1 MRRALA
7 WLPLSYPVPAH
18 ARWRGPASVVNERRS
33 AYRSARTAPS
43 RTFPGPITAPVG
55 LHLKPGQRGTKRL
68 LAEYGDRLVC
78 VRYRYDAERNKRFKT
93 VELLVAEREWRPR
106 PRRPSADQIVGLRVA
121 FTEVEVR
128 HQVKQAGGTWDPDR
142 RLWQLPYGH
151 VVALGLTDRIANDPA
166 STGRC
171 SAPTREHPDPDAQQA
186 SR

>member
-1 MRRALA
+1 MASALVPGA
-7 WLPLSYPVPAH
+7 GTCPVAGTCIRGQREKIGLSLRQNRPL
-18 ARWRGPASVVNERRS
+18 
-33 AYRSARTAPS
+33 S